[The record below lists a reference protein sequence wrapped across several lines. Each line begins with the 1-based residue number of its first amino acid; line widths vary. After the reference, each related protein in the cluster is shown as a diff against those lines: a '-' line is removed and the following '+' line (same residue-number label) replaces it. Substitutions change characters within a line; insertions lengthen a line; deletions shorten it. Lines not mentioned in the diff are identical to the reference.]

1 MQNLRELNIQSAKV
15 YLQGIV
21 QKEYANI
28 ENLVSN
34 SVGIG
39 EHGDVVDEI
48 DKRLDE
54 MAAAHDKLEI
64 LNKYWPAPQQPQPE
78 QPAEKSE

>member
-64 LNKYWPAPQQPQPE
+64 LNKYWPAPQPAQPE